1 MPNSTKKN
9 DQRTKKNKTSRSSGK
24 GRKLSRNG
32 DIHNDYDIY
41 TSFML
46 LEKMQRYLEIIPPV
60 DEEYKIPKY
69 EYLSVVPKNIG
80 KDWKLNWASN
90 LLPYRAPHKAS
101 MLVTSFCKMLNTIQK
116 KHKKHVKEIIN
127 TTQYLLAEFIFDLL
141 EKEVNYERSKFE
153 TEEEFATYKSK
164 IYEIGRKKMDLIHEL
179 FDKRLKR
186 FILEG
191 CSE

>member
-1 MPNSTKKN
+1 
-9 DQRTKKNKTSRSSGK
+9 
-24 GRKLSRNG
+24 
-32 DIHNDYDIY
+32 
-41 TSFML
+41 
-46 LEKMQRYLEIIPPV
+46 
-60 DEEYKIPKY
+60 
-69 EYLSVVPKNIG
+69 
-80 KDWKLNWASN
+80 
-90 LLPYRAPHKAS
+90 
-101 MLVTSFCKMLNTIQK
+101 MLNTIQK